1 MLCVIGDLV
10 EDVVVW
16 LPTALSYGT
25 DTPSKIVRT
34 RGGSASNVAVFAA
47 AVNQLTTHELAAN
60 RGATSSSATNDTKF
74 RSRLIA
80 QVGND
85 LLGDQLITALE
96 ASGVEPCIARA
107 GRTGSIVVIVSP
119 DGERTMLTDRAAA
132 MQLAHAPKNWYNG
145 VSILHVPAYS
155 LFSEPLSTA
164 ARECIVT
171 AHQQNIPVSID
182 ASSASL
188 IKTFGVARFRDLVA
202 ELNPKIF
209 FCNTDEAEIL
219 SLAMRPLEIE
229 IVVIK
234 AGAAPTTLITRDT
247 TSKIAVTIVNQIID
261 STGAGDAFA
270 AGFLSKFEQ
279 TYISKSPHNQT
290 DEQLLHD
297 CVHAGHQLAARVLCS
312 PGATMDT
319 Q

>member
-1 MLCVIGDLV
+1 VLCVIGDLV

-47 AVNQLTTHELAAN
+47 AINAN
-60 RGATSSSATNDTKF
+60 NTARY

-85 LLGDQLITALE
+85 SLGDRLVATLE
-96 ASGVEPCIARA
+96 SSKVEPCVVRS
-107 GRTGSIVVIVSP
+107 GRTGSIVVIVSK

-132 MQLAHAPKNWYNG
+132 TQLESAPENWYND

-164 ARECIVT
+164 ARRCIAI
-171 AHQQNIPVSID
+171 AHEKKIMVSVD

-188 IKTFGVARFRDLVA
+188 IKAFGIARFRQLLA
-202 ELNPKIF
+202 ELNPKVF
-209 FCNTDEAEIL
+209 FCNTDEAEVLNIK
-219 SLAMRPLEIE
+219 AQPLELE
-229 IVVIK
+229 VVVIK
-234 AGAAPTTLITRDT
+234 AGAEPTTLIFKAQ
-247 TSKIAVTIVNQIID
+247 TSTIAVAPVGEITD

-270 AGFLSKFEQ
+270 AGFLNKFEQ
-279 TYISKSPHNQT
+279 TYIYVSPARQP
-290 DEQLLHD
+290 DEPTLRD
-297 CVHAGHQLAARVLCS
+297 CVLAGHQLAARVLRS
-312 PGATMDT
+312 PGATMDA
-319 Q
+319 

>member
-47 AVNQLTTHELAAN
+47 TAKTV
-60 RGATSSSATNDTKF
+60 SSTNTAKF

-80 QVGND
+80 QVGSD
-85 LLGDQLITALE
+85 LLGDQLVATLE
-96 ASGVEPCIARA
+96 TSGVEPCVVRS

-132 MQLAHAPKNWYNG
+132 TELNRAPTNWHDG
-145 VSILHVPAYS
+145 VSILHLPAYS
-155 LFSEPLSTA
+155 LFSEPLGEA
-164 ARECIVT
+164 ARECIT
-171 AHQQNIPVSID
+171 IAHEKNITVSID

-188 IKTFGVARFRDLVA
+188 IKTFGIAKFRDLVA

-209 FCNTDEAEIL
+209 FCNTDEAEVL
-219 SLAMRPLEIE
+219 NLAAQPLELE

-234 AGAAPTTLITRDT
+234 AGAAATTLINKAEKST
-247 TSKIAVTIVNQIID
+247 IAVAPVGEIID

-270 AGFLSKFEQ
+270 AGFLTRFEQ
-279 TYISKSPHNQT
+279 IQMYESSRDQPA
-290 DEQLLHD
+290 EELHE
-297 CVHAGHQLAARVLCS
+297 CVIAGHQLAARVLRS
-312 PGATMDT
+312 PGATMDAS
-319 Q
+319 

>member
-47 AVNQLTTHELAAN
+47 AIN
-60 RGATSSSATNDTKF
+60 SATNDAINNDSNKKF

-80 QVGND
+80 QVGD
-85 LLGDQLITALE
+85 DSLGDQLVATLE
-96 ASGVEPCIARA
+96 ASGVEPCVVRS
-107 GRTGSIVVIVSP
+107 GRTGSIVVIVSR

-132 MQLAHAPKNWYNG
+132 TELKQAPENWHEG
-145 VSILHVPAYS
+145 ISILHVPAYS

-164 ARECIVT
+164 ARKCIAI
-171 AHQQNIPVSID
+171 AHEKKIAVSID

-188 IKTFGVARFRDLVA
+188 VKSFGVTKFRQLIA

-209 FCNTDEAEIL
+209 FCNTDEAEVL
-219 SLAMRPLEIE
+219 NLVAQPLKLD

-234 AGAAPTTLITRDT
+234 AGAAPTTLIHMGEK
-247 TSKIAVTIVNQIID
+247 SEVAVTSVGEIVD

-270 AGFLSKFEQ
+270 AGFLTKFEQ
-279 TYISKSPHNQT
+279 THIYSAPN
-290 DEQLLHD
+290 EQIDKQNLHE
-297 CVHAGHQLAARVLCS
+297 CVIAGHQLAARVLRS
-312 PGATMDT
+312 PGATMEA
-319 Q
+319 

>member
-25 DTPSKIVRT
+25 DTPSRIVRT

-47 AVNQLTTHELAAN
+47 TVNSDSET
-60 RGATSSSATNDTKF
+60 RF

-85 LLGDQLITALE
+85 ALGDQLVASLE
-96 ASGVEPCIARA
+96 ASNVEPCVVRS
-107 GRTGSIVVIVSP
+107 GRTGSIVVVVSP

-132 MQLAHAPKNWYNG
+132 TELKQAPKNWHDG
-145 VSILHVPAYS
+145 VSVLHVPAYS
-155 LFSEPLSTA
+155 LFSEPLGAA
-164 ARECIVT
+164 ARECIAV
-171 AHQQNIPVSID
+171 AHEKKIAVSID

-188 IKTFGVARFRDLVA
+188 IKSFGITRFRDLVA

-209 FCNTDEAEIL
+209 FCNTDEAEVL
-219 SLAMRPLEIE
+219 NLVAQPLKLD

-234 AGAAPTTLITRDT
+234 AGAAPTTLIYKAEQL
-247 TSKIAVTIVNQIID
+247 SVAVDPVGEVTD

-270 AGFLSKFEQ
+270 AGFLTRFEQ
-279 TYISKSPHNQT
+279 THIYVSPARRP
-290 DEQLLHD
+290 DEVTLRE
-297 CVHAGHQLAARVLCS
+297 CVLSGHLLAARVLRS
-312 PGATMDT
+312 AGATMEV
-319 Q
+319 

>member
-47 AVNQLTTHELAAN
+47 KAKTV
-60 RGATSSSATNDTKF
+60 SSTNTAKF

-80 QVGND
+80 QVGSD
-85 LLGDQLITALE
+85 LLGDQLVATLE
-96 ASGVEPCIARA
+96 TSGVDPCVVCS

-132 MQLAHAPKNWYNG
+132 TELNRAPKNWHDD
-145 VSILHVPAYS
+145 VSILHLPAYS
-155 LFSEPLSTA
+155 LFSEPLGEAT
-164 ARECIVT
+164 RECIAT
-171 AHQQNIPVSID
+171 AHKKNITVSID

-188 IKTFGVARFRDLVA
+188 IKTFGIAKFRDLVA

-209 FCNTDEAEIL
+209 FCNTDEAEVL
-219 SLAMRPLEIE
+219 NLTTQPLELDV
-229 IVVIK
+229 VVIK
-234 AGAAPTTLITRDT
+234 AGASPTTLITRNAKST
-247 TSKIAVTIVNQIID
+247 IAVAPVGEIID

-270 AGFLSKFEQ
+270 AGFLTRFEQ
-279 TYISKSPHNQT
+279 IHMYESSRDQPA
-290 DEQLLHD
+290 EELHD
-297 CVHAGHQLAARVLCS
+297 CVIAGHQLAARVLRS

>member
-1 MLCVIGDLV
+1 VLCVIGDLV

-34 RGGSASNVAVFAA
+34 RGGSASNVAVFAS
-47 AVNQLTTHELAAN
+47 AVNAN
-60 RGATSSSATNDTKF
+60 NTARY

-85 LLGDQLITALE
+85 SLGDQLVATLE
-96 ASGVEPCIARA
+96 SSRVDPCVVRS

-132 MQLAHAPKNWYNG
+132 TQLENAPENWYND

-155 LFSEPLSTA
+155 LFSEPLSMA
-164 ARECIVT
+164 ARRCIAI
-171 AHQQNIPVSID
+171 AHEKKIVVSVD

-188 IKTFGVARFRDLVA
+188 IKAFGIARFRQLLA

-209 FCNTDEAEIL
+209 FCNTDEAEVLNIK
-219 SLAMRPLEIE
+219 AQPLELE
-229 IVVIK
+229 VVIIK
-234 AGAAPTTLITRDT
+234 AGAEPTTLIFQAQSST
-247 TSKIAVTIVNQIID
+247 IAVAPVGEITD

-270 AGFLSKFEQ
+270 AGFLTKFAQ
-279 TYISKSPHNQT
+279 TYIYVSPARQP
-290 DEQLLHD
+290 DEPTLRD
-297 CVHAGHQLAARVLCS
+297 CVLAGHQLAARVLRS
-312 PGATMDT
+312 PGATMDA
-319 Q
+319 

>member
-1 MLCVIGDLV
+1 VLCVIGDLV

-34 RGGSASNVAVFAA
+34 RGGSASNVAVFAS
-47 AVNQLTTHELAAN
+47 AVNAN
-60 RGATSSSATNDTKF
+60 NTARY

-85 LLGDQLITALE
+85 SLGDQLVATLE
-96 ASGVEPCIARA
+96 SSRVDPCVVRS

-132 MQLAHAPKNWYNG
+132 TQLENAPENWYND

-164 ARECIVT
+164 ARRCIAI
-171 AHQQNIPVSID
+171 AHEKKIVVSVD

-188 IKTFGVARFRDLVA
+188 IKAFGIARFRQLLA

-209 FCNTDEAEIL
+209 FCNTDEAEVLNIKTQ
-219 SLAMRPLEIE
+219 PLELE
-229 IVVIK
+229 VVIIK
-234 AGAAPTTLITRDT
+234 AGAEPTTLIFQAQSST
-247 TSKIAVTIVNQIID
+247 IAVAPVGEITD

-270 AGFLSKFEQ
+270 AGFLTKFAQ
-279 TYISKSPHNQT
+279 TYIYVSPARQP
-290 DEQLLHD
+290 DEPTLRD
-297 CVHAGHQLAARVLCS
+297 CVLAGHQLAARVLRS
-312 PGATMDT
+312 PGATMEA
-319 Q
+319 

>member
-47 AVNQLTTHELAAN
+47 AIN
-60 RGATSSSATNDTKF
+60 GAIYNDSSEKF
-74 RSRLIA
+74 RSRLIT
-80 QVGND
+80 QVGD
-85 LLGDQLITALE
+85 DALGDQLVTTLE
-96 ASGVEPCIARA
+96 TSKVDPCVVRS

-132 MQLAHAPKNWYNG
+132 TELEQAPENWHED
-145 VSILHVPAYS
+145 VSVLHVPAYS
-155 LFSEPLSTA
+155 LFSEPLSIA
-164 ARECIVT
+164 ARKCIAV
-171 AHQQNIPVSID
+171 AHEKKITVSID

-188 IKTFGVARFRDLVA
+188 IKSFGITRFRELIA

-209 FCNTDEAEIL
+209 FCNTDEAEVL
-219 SLAMRPLEIE
+219 NLAAQPLELD

-234 AGAAPTTLITRDT
+234 AGAAPTTLIFDAKSSTV
-247 TSKIAVTIVNQIID
+247 AVAPVGEITD

-270 AGFLSKFEQ
+270 AGFLTKFEQ
-279 TYISKSPHNQT
+279 TYIYVSPAKQP
-290 DEQLLHD
+290 DEPTLRE
-297 CVHAGHQLAARVLCS
+297 CVLAGHQLAARVLRS
-312 PGATMDT
+312 PGATMEA
-319 Q
+319 

>member
-25 DTPSKIVRT
+25 DTPSKIIRT

-47 AVNQLTTHELAAN
+47 AVSN
-60 RGATSSSATNDTKF
+60 TKF

-80 QVGND
+80 QIGND
-85 LLGDQLITALE
+85 ALGEQLVSALE
-96 ASGVEPCIARA
+96 ASGVEACVVRS

-132 MQLAHAPKNWYNG
+132 TQLAQAPKNWHIG
-145 VSILHVPAYS
+145 VSVLHVPAYS
-155 LFSEPLSTA
+155 LFSEPLSTT
-164 ARECIVT
+164 ARACIAT
-171 AHQQNIPVSID
+171 AHQNNITVSID

-209 FCNTDEAEIL
+209 FCNTDEADVLGL
-219 SLAMRPLEIE
+219 STQSLELD

-234 AGAAPTTLITRDT
+234 AGAAPTTLIYKCDKST
-247 TSKIAVTIVNQIID
+247 IAVAPVGEIID

-270 AGFLSKFEQ
+270 AGFLTRFKESFTNLSESDQ
-279 TYISKSPHNQT
+279 IA
-290 DEQLLHD
+290 EQLLHD
-297 CVHAGHQLAARVLCS
+297 SVIAGHKLAARVLRS

>member
-25 DTPSKIVRT
+25 DTPSRIVRT

-47 AVNQLTTHELAAN
+47 TVN
-60 RGATSSSATNDTKF
+60 SDSDTKF

-85 LLGDQLITALE
+85 ALGDQLVASLE
-96 ASGVEPCIARA
+96 ASSVEPCVVRS
-107 GRTGSIVVIVSP
+107 GRTGSIVVVVSP

-132 MQLAHAPKNWYNG
+132 TELKQAPKNWHDG
-145 VSILHVPAYS
+145 VSVLHVPAYS
-155 LFSEPLSTA
+155 LFSEPLGAA
-164 ARECIVT
+164 ARECIAV
-171 AHQQNIPVSID
+171 AHEKKITVSID

-188 IKTFGVARFRDLVA
+188 IKSFGITRFRDLVA

-209 FCNTDEAEIL
+209 FCNTDEAEVL
-219 SLAMRPLEIE
+219 NLVAQPLELD

-234 AGAAPTTLITRDT
+234 AGAAPTTLIYKAAQL
-247 TSKIAVTIVNQIID
+247 SIAVAPVGEVTD

-270 AGFLSKFEQ
+270 AGFLTRFEQ
-279 TYISKSPHNQT
+279 THIYVSPARHP
-290 DEQLLHD
+290 DEVTLRE
-297 CVHAGHQLAARVLCS
+297 CVLSGHLLAARVLRS
-312 PGATMDT
+312 AGATMEAR
-319 Q
+319 